1 MKKTHLGLLASFVLF
16 VPNSLFALPPT
27 ELAHGIIVKFRNASK
42 STYAKRD
49 QLHKQL
55 GMTLIYRPKRSPYD
69 FVLPKE
75 TDQQRDFAQ
84 LTKVCETYQSA
95 SVVAECE
102 INYDLLT
109 RNKDGE
115 APQEIAPVA
124 DTCLLNSTY
133 ENPLLKNGTLT
144 PFWAQELS
152 GADLAAFPKNA
163 ARMGVA
169 VKVAVLDQGFGSQLG
184 AFQKK
189 IVSSV
194 TPGASEGTH
203 GALSLGLLTGPVP
216 FTLQAPLEVTH
227 LFEVRSTADY
237 LKVLDT
243 LEESKGAPSVI
254 EIAVGLGH
262 QSNAVKEVLARLA
275 KRSVLVAAA
284 SNEWPA
290 DSDRNENG
298 FPGILVGSLTPEGY
312 PSAISVAGKPVTV
325 SAPSDRFLQSTADG
339 KKAENFGGTSAAS
352 AMVAGAVAG
361 ARALV
366 PDLTTEEIKTLLTKT
381 AIPTPGALTG
391 GSGAL
396 NTVAFLAV
404 ADRIR
409 AQGLAGPQRTKAMA
423 AERGMKLYSFE
434 KEAEAE
440 IGKAAP
446 VITQAGATCDAR
458 KLAFAQ
464 VRRAFFLSPTG
475 TAQSVLVDMYKAQGL
490 NTNARFPESLDK
502 TALLKNL
509 AEDIASPD
517 VATRVSAARAAGS
530 LGSAGLELVL
540 KYAESNVRAPAG
552 DVGGVTIS
560 TGAAL
565 KGIARQMAPED
576 KKALGARLKTHSN
589 DDLEK
594 IGAEILAP

>member
-1 MKKTHLGLLASFVLF
+1 MKKTHLGLLAAFVLF
-16 VPNSLFALPPT
+16 FPNPLFALPPT

-42 STYAKRD
+42 NTYAKRD
-49 QLHKQL
+49 QLHKQQ
-55 GMTLIYRPKRSPYD
+55 GMVLVYRPKRSPYD

-75 TDQQRDFAQ
+75 TDQQRDFVQ
-84 LTKVCETYQSA
+84 LAKLCETYQSA

-109 RNKDGE
+109 RNKSGE
-115 APQEIAPVA
+115 TPQGAPPVV
-124 DTCLLNSTY
+124 DVCSLNSTY

-169 VKVAVLDQGFGSQLG
+169 VKVAILDQGFGEQPA

-189 IVSSV
+189 MVSSLL
-194 TPGASEGTH
+194 PGTSEGTH

-227 LFEVRSTADY
+227 LFEVRSHADY

-243 LEESKGAPSVI
+243 LEEKGAPSVI

-262 QSNAVKEVLARLA
+262 QSNAVKEVLHRLA

-284 SNEWPA
+284 SNEWPLE
-290 DSDRNENG
+290 SDRNENT

-312 PSAISVAGKPVTV
+312 PSAISASGAQVTV
-325 SAPSDRFLQSTADG
+325 SAPSDRLLQSTLDG
-339 KKAENFGGTSAAS
+339 KKAENFGGTSGAS

-366 PDLTTEEIKTLLTKT
+366 PDLTADEIKTLLTKT
-381 AIPTPGALTG
+381 AIPTPGAANG
-391 GSGAL
+391 GSGSL
-396 NTVAFLAV
+396 NTVGFLAV

-423 AERGMKLYSFE
+423 AEAGTKLYQFE
-434 KEAEAE
+434 KEAEME

-446 VITQAGATCDAR
+446 VITQAKATCESR

-464 VRRAFFLSPTG
+464 VRRAFFLQPTG
-475 TAQSVLVDMYKAQGL
+475 TAQSVLVDLYKSQGL

-502 TALLKNL
+502 TALMKNL
-509 AEDIASPD
+509 AEDIASPEMT
-517 VATRVSAARAAGS
+517 TRISAARAAGA
-530 LGSAGLELVL
+530 LGTGGIDLIV
-540 KYAESNVRAPAG
+540 KYAESNVRAPAS
-552 DVGGVTIS
+552 DVGGVTLS

-565 KGIARQMAPED
+565 KAIARNMKPED
-576 KKALGARLKTHSN
+576 KKALGARLKTLGN
-589 DDLEK
+589 EDLEK
-594 IGAEILAP
+594 LGSEILSP